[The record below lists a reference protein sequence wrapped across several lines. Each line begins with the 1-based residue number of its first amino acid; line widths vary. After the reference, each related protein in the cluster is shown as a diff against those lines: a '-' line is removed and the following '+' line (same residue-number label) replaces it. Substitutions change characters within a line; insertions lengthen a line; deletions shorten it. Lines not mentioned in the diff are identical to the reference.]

1 MPRGITTHLL
11 LCCLM
16 AQGHMIIC
24 VIARVGVGLIVHV
37 HEGRCL
43 VRTMSHTSGYNRS
56 RSLLCE
62 GKRAYAR
69 IATVCVQS
77 SGVRSGSVFL

>member
-37 HEGRCL
+37 HEGAI
-43 VRTMSHTSGYNRS
+43 RTMGHTSGYNRS

-62 GKRAYAR
+62 TCLTHW
-69 IATVCVQS
+69 ATLIGQFS
-77 SGVRSGSVFL
+77 PIWAKLGADQG